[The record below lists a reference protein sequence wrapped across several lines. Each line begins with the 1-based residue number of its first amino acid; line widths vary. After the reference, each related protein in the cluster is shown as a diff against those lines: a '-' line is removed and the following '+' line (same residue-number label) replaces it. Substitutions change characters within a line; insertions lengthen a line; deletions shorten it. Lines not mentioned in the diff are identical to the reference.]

1 MLRFYYAKKKGQ
13 PMKKIFI
20 SQPMAG
26 KKEQEIVN
34 ERENALVALK
44 NLFNEPLEEVESYF
58 PNGENMQPLE
68 CLGKAIQLMAKADIA
83 CFCQG
88 WENARGCKI
97 EHECAKQYG
106 VAIIEV

>member
-1 MLRFYYAKKKGQ
+1 
-13 PMKKIFI
+13 MKKIFI

-26 KKEQEIVN
+26 KKEQEIDS
-34 ERENALVALK
+34 ERENARAALK
-44 NLFNEPLEEVESYF
+44 KLFNEPLEEVESFF
-58 PNGENMQPLE
+58 PNSENAQPLE

-83 CFCQG
+83 YFCQG

-106 VAIIEV
+106 VAIIEA